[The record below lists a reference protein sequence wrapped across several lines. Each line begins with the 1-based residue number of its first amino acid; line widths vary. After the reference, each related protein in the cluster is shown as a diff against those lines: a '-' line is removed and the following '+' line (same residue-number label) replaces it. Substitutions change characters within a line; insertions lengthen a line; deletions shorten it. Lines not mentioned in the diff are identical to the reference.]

1 MMKQAIQLEIP
12 FDGQALT
19 AAPAVAGS
27 SQVKSIP
34 TDAAELRVLAAV
46 RRSAGTALSALPSLK
61 LAAQAVACVA
71 FGFGLMFLSAI
82 IGG

>member
-19 AAPAVAGS
+19 AATPVAGS

-34 TDAAELRVLAAV
+34 TDAAELHVLAAV
-46 RRSAGTALSALPSLK
+46 RRAAGTALAALPSLK

-71 FGFGLMFLSAI
+71 FGFSLMFLSAI

>member
-1 MMKQAIQLEIP
+1 MKQAIQLEIP

-19 AAPAVAGS
+19 AATPVAGS
-27 SQVKSIP
+27 SHVQSIS

-46 RRSAGTALSALPSLK
+46 RSAAVTALAAVPSLK

-71 FGFGLMFLSAI
+71 FAFGIMFLSAI